1 MKSNSSRLV
10 LAGALALGSLP
21 AVHAQTWDGGGSDN
35 NWGTAAN
42 WTNDLLPNNT
52 SAGGSTADVTFNTA
66 DAIINLDGLKYVK
79 SLTINANTVFGGSS
93 LSFNSNTD
101 QGLILGEN
109 VTAIF
114 NNALTTVGSS
124 ILRYER
130 FLGKG
135 SMLTFKNSGPN
146 GGAFKMNGATI
157 NYQGNVVHNANPQ
170 FTGVS
175 GTNVVN
181 YASTTDNFSN
191 FFRFHLA
198 GNAQFVVKSTANGGP
213 KNNGVGAFLSLKDTA
228 KIVLEKDFSVAAKGA
243 DSFLGT
249 AGTLGIGFNPGVNTA
264 SSNTVAVESS
274 GGAYTLTVNQL
285 TFSTV
290 GDQTLTL
297 NDATVQVGGA
307 GDADSGVLKGMSVGS
322 SEGAGSNVTGN
333 RKYTLVGGAKAGAVR
348 LESGT
353 KSTFNPVTTTT
364 TTPPVNNLGAHLEIG
379 NKATLVNNGTF
390 TNKFYTTPGAG
401 ASKTGLTVASGG
413 TLAGTGSFDLGTSDG
428 ATVAKNV
435 EVSGKIAP
443 GDGVTPGTLSLTVND
458 LTWNCSTGNEWAF
471 HLGAA
476 NTADLLDIQGNFK
489 GTRMDLDSTFC
500 FDLQGSTHEGTFKLV
515 DWTGTT
521 SFVGTDFSY
530 TNLGEGLTGVF
541 ALNGSQLDLTVSAI
555 PEPSTFAGLAGLA
568 ALAFGVFSRRQVKRT
583 AASNL

>member
-21 AVHAQTWDGGGSDN
+21 TVHAQTWDGGGTNN
-35 NWGTAAN
+35 NWGTAEN
-42 WTNDLLPNNT
+42 WSGNVLPNNT
-52 SAGGSTADVTFNTA
+52 SGPGGSTADVIFNTA
-66 DAIINLDGLKYVK
+66 DASINLDGLKYVR
-79 SLTINANTVFGGSS
+79 SLTINANTVFAGSS
-93 LSFNSNTD
+93 LSFNFNTLE
-101 QGLILGEN
+101 GLILDDN

-114 NNALTTVGSS
+114 HNALTNNGFSTLSNERILRVGST
-124 ILRYER
+124 
-130 FLGKG
+130 
-135 SMLTFKNSGPN
+135 LTFNSSGPN

-157 NYQGNVVHNANPQ
+157 NYQGTVVHNANPQ
-170 FTGVS
+170 FTGLGS

-181 YASTTDNFSN
+181 YASTTANLSN

-198 GNAQFVVKSTANGGP
+198 GNAQFVVKSTANGGLT
-213 KNNGVGAFLSLKDTA
+213 KNGSNGAFLSLKDTA
-228 KIVLEKDFSVAAKGA
+228 KIVLERDFSVAAKGA
-243 DSFLGT
+243 DRFLGT

-307 GDADSGVLKGMSVGS
+307 GDADSGVLKGMSVGAS
-322 SEGAGSNVTGN
+322 DGAGSNVTGN

-353 KSTFNPVTTTT
+353 MSTFNPVKSTTG
-364 TTPPVNNLGAHLEIG
+364 NNLGAHLEIG

-390 TNKFYTTPGAG
+390 TNKFYTAPGAG

-413 TLAGTGSFDLGTSDG
+413 TLAGTGSFDLGTSEG

-476 NTADLLDIQGNFK
+476 NTADLLDIQGNFIK
-489 GTRMDLDSTFC
+489 GEGSTFY

-530 TNLGEGLTGVF
+530 TNLGEGFTGVF